1 MVVSRQPPL
10 HLDIGWWH
18 PSWHLECRY
27 RGLQYWLELL
37 VGSAPQGVN
46 IQPIMAV
53 LSSRTSNATALLHEL
68 HPAAY
73 HMRGEPS
80 RIRFGFIADE
90 MEEVLPE
97 VTRHMGADLPS
108 ARAGIMYLDLLAVL
122 ASSMQELTEEM
133 RTATLRLSQVETRIA
148 ERQRWKLRSASEALL
163 TRRRDGP

>member
-1 MVVSRQPPL
+1 
-10 HLDIGWWH
+10 
-18 PSWHLECRY
+18 
-27 RGLQYWLELL
+27 
-37 VGSAPQGVN
+37 
-46 IQPIMAV
+46 MAV

-133 RTATLRLSQVETRIA
+133 RTATLRLLQVETRIA